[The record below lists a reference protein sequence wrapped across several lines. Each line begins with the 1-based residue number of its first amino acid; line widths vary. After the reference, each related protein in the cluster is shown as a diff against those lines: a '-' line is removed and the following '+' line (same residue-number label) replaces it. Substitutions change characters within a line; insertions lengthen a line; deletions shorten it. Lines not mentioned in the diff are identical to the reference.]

1 MMNQAARDTYLRIQ
15 TETAS
20 PGQLVIML
28 YDALLRSLMRSEEAI
43 ARADVETAHTS
54 LLHAQDVVLELIAS
68 LDMDAEGEA
77 SAMARQ
83 MASLYEYIYRRT
95 LDASLRK
102 EIAPVQEAIRL
113 VTPLR
118 TAWQTALETL
128 AYEAG
133 ISVTG
138 GIHG

>member
-1 MMNQAARDTYLRIQ
+1 MNQAARDTYLRIQ

-28 YDALLRSLMRSEEAI
+28 YDALLRSLVRGEEAI
-43 ARADVETAHTS
+43 ARAEVETAHAS
-54 LLHAQDVVLELIAS
+54 LLHAQDVVLELLAS
-68 LDMDAEGEA
+68 LDTGAEGEA
-77 SAMARQ
+77 GAMARQ

-102 EIAPVQEAIRL
+102 EAAPIHEAIRL

-118 TAWQTALETL
+118 TAWQAALESL
-128 AYEAG
+128 ALEAG
-133 ISVTG
+133 VSATG
-138 GIHG
+138 GIRG